1 MARTRY
7 APDRG
12 LTVRMTVTMFLL
24 GLVFVA
30 FVAAIIGI
38 LTAVHASGA
47 AIVLVALI
55 FGGGSAIASL
65 FYSDKIALSAAGA
78 RVVTPQDEPELHAIV
93 DRLCALADMDK
104 PRVAIAPTRMP
115 NAFATGRNSKNS
127 VLCVTEGLMY
137 HSNLTP
143 EEKEGVLAHEL
154 SHVAHKDVQVMTVAS
169 LLAIVAGLLVRF
181 AFYSELFGGGRR
193 SSNNNQGGI
202 PVVLIIMAV
211 SVVVYAVSFLLIRV
225 LSRYRELAADRSG
238 ALLTGQPSALA
249 SALTKVSQGMSRIP
263 NEDLRA
269 AEPLNAF
276 YFAPAMKLT
285 RGGGGGGGGGGG
297 KSLSQLFSTHP
308 SLEKRLEQLAKIQRE
323 LGQPTAGRIERGPG
337 RLMGFLDTLLGRTKP
352 VQPKLDDLFAL
363 PSAAITLQASS
374 GFIPTG
380 SGSVCFRSVEGK
392 TFSDIESDVRDLLN
406 MDAGKP
412 GGGLPVEVT
421 RDSYGYTWLVSSHL
435 SDELDGLVTD
445 LHAVNSAL
453 VDNGFGPQLLCT
465 LVAFRDERERRLAL
479 VYLYKRGTFYP
490 FAPLSGQ
497 QRDNALEIQIKNAL
511 ADDLK
516 IEQDLTRWFPV
527 WGAPGM

>member
-12 LTVRMTVTMFLL
+12 LTARMTVTMFLL

-38 LTAVHASGA
+38 MVAAHASAA
-47 AIVLVALI
+47 AIVLIALI

-78 RVVTPQDEPELHAIV
+78 QLVTPQQAPDLHAMV

-127 VLCVTEGLMY
+127 VLCVTQGLIDG
-137 HSNLTP
+137 HLNLTN
-143 EEKEGVLAHEL
+143 EEIEGVLAHEL
-154 SHVAHKDVQVMTVAS
+154 SHVAHKDVQVMTIAS

-193 SSNNNQGGI
+193 NSNNNQGGI

-211 SVVVYAVSFLLIRV
+211 SIVVYAVSFLLIRV

-249 SALTKVSQGMSRIP
+249 SALQKVSLGMNGIP
-263 NEDLRA
+263 TQDLRS

-285 RGGGGGGGGGGG
+285 RNGGRAGGGGP
-297 KSLSQLFSTHP
+297 SLAALFSTHP

-323 LGQPTAGRIERGPG
+323 LGQPT
-337 RLMGFLDTLLGRTKP
+337 
-352 VQPKLDDLFAL
+352 
-363 PSAAITLQASS
+363 
-374 GFIPTG
+374 
-380 SGSVCFRSVEGK
+380 
-392 TFSDIESDVRDLLN
+392 
-406 MDAGKP
+406 P
-412 GGGLPVEVT
+412 GG
-421 RDSYGYTWLVSSHL
+421 
-435 SDELDGLVTD
+435 
-445 LHAVNSAL
+445 
-453 VDNGFGPQLLCT
+453 
-465 LVAFRDERERRLAL
+465 
-479 VYLYKRGTFYP
+479 
-490 FAPLSGQ
+490 LSGP
-497 QRDNALEIQIKNAL
+497 R
-511 ADDLK
+511 
-516 IEQDLTRWFPV
+516 
-527 WGAPGM
+527 